1 MSMDDVDWRRTLYV
15 GAVLSIVAIAII
27 IIFVVL
33 QVKNQPGMTHG
44 GDWVLIGIQLFIA
57 AMLFGIGYN
66 SKKRESVLTRMLLVF
81 VGVVAI
87 VMGLLGL
94 LAISM
99 ESEINL
105 FWKAIRIC
113 AIGDI
118 IIGIIALYAC
128 I

>member
-1 MSMDDVDWRRTLYV
+1 MKRTF
-15 GAVLSIVAIAII
+15 AAIAII
-27 IIFVVL
+27 IVFVVL

-44 GDWVLIGIQLFIA
+44 GDWILVGIQSVIA
-57 AMLFGIGYN
+57 AILFGTGYN
-66 SKKRESVLTRMLLVF
+66 SNKRDSGLTRILLVF
-81 VGVVAI
+81 VGIAAI
-87 VMGLLGL
+87 LMGSLGL

-99 ESEINL
+99 ESEINI